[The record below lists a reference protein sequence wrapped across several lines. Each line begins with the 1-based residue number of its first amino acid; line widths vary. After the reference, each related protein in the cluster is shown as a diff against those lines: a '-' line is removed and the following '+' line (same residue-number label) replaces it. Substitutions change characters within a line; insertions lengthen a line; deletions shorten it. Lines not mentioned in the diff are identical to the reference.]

1 MTRLSWTNADDQ
13 VLRDRYPHERAACV
27 ARVLGRSLRSVY
39 ARAAQLGLQ
48 KSAEFQASAASGRV
62 LPGQSRAGAVATQFK
77 PGQKSWNKGVRGSAG
92 HHPNSRRTQFK
103 KGCMTGAAQ
112 HNHQPIGTLRINNGV
127 LEQKVTDDPALYP
140 ARRWRPVSRIVWE
153 RANGQIP
160 EGHAVVFKAGC
171 ATTDPERITP
181 EILELLSRQELM
193 RRNSRHTRYPPEV
206 NRAIQLLGAVKRKI
220 NNRTKDQANDQESNQ

>member
-1 MTRLSWTNADDQ
+1 MGGAAWTPREDAI
-13 VLRDRYPHERAACV
+13 LRERYPDEPAAAV
-27 ARVLGRSLRSVY
+27 AAALGRSLPSVY

-77 PGQKSWNKGVRGSAG
+77 PGQTSWNKGVRGAAG

-103 KGCMTGAAQ
+103 NGCMTGSAQ
-112 HNHQPIGTLRINNGV
+112 HNYKPIGTLRINNGL
-127 LEQKVTDDPALYP
+127 LEQKVTDDPSLYP
-140 ARRWRPVSRIVWE
+140 AKRWRPVSRIVWE
-153 RANGQIP
+153 KAHGPIP
-160 EGHAVVFKAGC
+160 EGHAVVFKPGC

-181 EILELLSRQELM
+181 EVLELLSRQELM
-193 RRNSRHTRYPPEV
+193 LRNSRHTRYPPEV

-220 NNRTKDQANDQESNQ
+220 NNRTKDQANDQKSNQ

>member
-1 MTRLSWTNADDQ
+1 MGGAAWTPREDEI
-13 VLRDRYPHERAACV
+13 LRERYPDEPAAAV
-27 ARVLGRSLRSVY
+27 ATAIGRSLRSVY

-48 KSAEFQASAASGRV
+48 KSAEFQASLASGRSD
-62 LPGQSRAGAVATQFK
+62 LAGRGLATRFAK
-77 PGQKSWNKGVRGSAG
+77 GGPAWNKGIKGATG

-112 HNHQPIGTLRINNGV
+112 HNYQPIGTLRINKGV
-127 LEQKVTDDPALYP
+127 LEQKVTDDPSLYP
-140 ARRWRPVSRIVWE
+140 ARRWRPVARIVWE
-153 RANGQIP
+153 QAHGQIP
-160 EGHAVVFKAGC
+160 EGHAVVFKPGC

-181 EILELLSRQELM
+181 NVLEMLSRQELM
-193 RRNSRHTRYPPEV
+193 LRNSRHTRYPPEV